1 MILPGLHH
9 GMKIGLIGC
18 GRMGGALIE
27 GAIKTGVVEAQNVLL
42 HSKSTESATNLAEK
56 CDAAVATDNSH
67 VIRECGLVLLGCKPY
82 QVLDI
87 LTEIGS
93 ELPGD
98 TVIVSVAAGVTLARM
113 ESSSPEGTRIIR
125 AMPNTPSLIGLGATG
140 IAKGKNATEKDLAAA
155 HKLLSSVSTVIETS
169 ESQLDAVTGLSGSG
183 PAYVYTFIE
192 ELAAQAEKEGLSA
205 NDALILATQ
214 TVIGAA
220 RMVESSPMS
229 PSELTNQVTSP
240 GGTTLAG
247 LKALTDHGFESS
259 IAAGVHAATER
270 SREIAAES

>member
-1 MILPGLHH
+1 
-9 GMKIGLIGC
+9 MKVGLIGC
-18 GRMGGALIE
+18 GRMGGALVE
-27 GAIKTGVVEAQNVLL
+27 GAIQMGVVSASNVLL
-42 HSKSTESATNLAEK
+42 HSKSKESANALAEK
-56 CDAAVATDNSH
+56 CGAQVAVNNSE
-67 VIRECGLVLLGCKPY
+67 VARECDLVLLGCKPY

-87 LTEIGS
+87 LSEIS
-93 ELPGD
+93 AELPGK
-98 TVIVSVAAGVTLARM
+98 TAIVSVAAGITLEKM
-113 ESSSPEGTRIIR
+113 ENSSPDGTRIIR

-140 IAKGKNATEKDLAAA
+140 IAKGRNATAENFTVASE
-155 HKLLSSVSTVIETS
+155 LLSSVGMVLETS

-192 ELAAQAEKEGLSA
+192 ELAKQAGKEGLSEA
-205 NDALILATQ
+205 DALNLATQ

-220 RMVESSPMS
+220 KMVEQSPMS
-229 PSELTNQVTSP
+229 PAELRNQVTSP

-247 LKALTDHGFESS
+247 LQALTENGFETS

>member
-1 MILPGLHH
+1 
-9 GMKIGLIGC
+9 
-18 GRMGGALIE
+18 MGGALIE
-27 GAIKTGVVEAQNVLL
+27 GAIQMGVVEAQNVLL
-42 HSKSTESATNLAEK
+42 HSKSHESAAKLAEK
-56 CDAAVATDNSH
+56 SGATVATDNSH
-67 VIRECGLVLLGCKPY
+67 VARECDLVLLGCKPY
-82 QVLDI
+82 QVLEI
-87 LTEIGS
+87 LAEIS
-93 ELPGD
+93 DELPGN
-98 TVIVSVAAGVTLARM
+98 TAIVSVAAGITLAKM
-113 ESSSPEGTRIIR
+113 ESASPNGTRIIR

-140 IAKGKNATEKDLAAA
+140 LSKGQNATSEDLAAA
-155 HKLLSSVSTVIETS
+155 QELLSSVGLVIETS

-205 NDALILATQ
+205 GDALTLATQ

-220 RMVESSPMS
+220 RMVEQSPMS
-229 PSELTNQVTSP
+229 PAELRNQVTSP

-247 LKALTDHGFESS
+247 LKALTDHGFEAS

>member
-1 MILPGLHH
+1 
-9 GMKIGLIGC
+9 MKIGLIGC
-18 GRMGGALIE
+18 GRMGGALVE
-27 GAIKTGVVEAQNVLL
+27 GAIQMDVVQAHNVLL
-42 HSKSTESATNLAEK
+42 HSKSPESATILAEK
-56 CDAAVATDNSH
+56 CGASIAADNSQ
-67 VIRECGLVLLGCKPY
+67 VARECELVLLSCKPY

-87 LTEIGS
+87 LKEIGS
-93 ELPGD
+93 ELPGN
-98 TVIVSVAAGVTLARM
+98 TAIVSVAAGITLEKM
-113 ESSSPEGTRIIR
+113 ESVCPQGTRIIR

-140 IAKGKNATEKDLAAA
+140 LARGKHASEEDFATAK
-155 HKLLSSVSTVIETS
+155 KLLSSVGIVIETS
-169 ESQLDAVTGLSGSG
+169 ETQLDAVTGLSGSG

-192 ELAAQAEKEGLSA
+192 ELAAQAAKEGLNA
-205 NDALILATQ
+205 DDALTLATQ

-220 RMVESSPMS
+220 RMVENSSMS

-270 SREIAAES
+270 SREIAAEF

>member
-1 MILPGLHH
+1 
-9 GMKIGLIGC
+9 MKIGLIGC

-27 GAIKTGVVEAQNVLL
+27 GAIQMGVVEAQNVLV
-42 HSKSTESATNLAEK
+42 HSKSSESATRLANQ
-56 CDAAVATDNSH
+56 CGAAIARDNSQ
-67 VIRECGLVLLGCKPY
+67 VARECGLVLLGCKPY
-82 QVLDI
+82 QVLDV
-87 LTEIGS
+87 LVEIRD
-93 ELPGD
+93 ELPGN
-98 TVIVSVAAGVTLARM
+98 TAIISVAAGITLAKM
-113 ESSSPEGTRIIR
+113 ESSTPEGTRIIR

-140 IAKGKNATEKDLAAA
+140 LSKGQNATAEDFAMAQDLLA
-155 HKLLSSVSTVIETS
+155 SVGIVIETS

-205 NDALILATQ
+205 NDALTLATQ

-220 RMVESSPMS
+220 HMVKSSPMS
-229 PSELTNQVTSP
+229 PAELRNQVTSP

-247 LKALTDHGFESS
+247 LKALTEHGFESS